1 MERII
6 FILRSGCS
14 FRDSSNSSIKNHYS
28 SIHKKFLLWSK
39 SGLFTELFNDVV
51 NQFGK
56 KFSRKIHKSGILN
69 LFIDTTNI
77 RNKCGR
83 DKLGKNYQDKGKKG
97 NKVSTICTDDKFIL
111 GVSVEEANRHD
122 SVFIE
127 RTINN
132 IPNINNL
139 SNLTKINLIGD
150 KAYVIKEGRQYK
162 LLKRGI
168 KIVYPKRKNQKKKNT
183 KGENKLLDRRYNIE
197 NSYATLKQ
205 FKYVQLRYPHKVSSY
220 ASFVYL
226 AVIFMNYRIL
236 FKKG

>member
-1 MERII
+1 MYLSEIDTKIFHHLLNLINIKFPNKRTPKYSHQYYLERII

-97 NKVSTICTDDKFIL
+97 NKVSTICTDDKFIF
-111 GVSVEEANRHD
+111 GSVC
-122 SVFIE
+122 
-127 RTINN
+127 
-132 IPNINNL
+132 
-139 SNLTKINLIGD
+139 
-150 KAYVIKEGRQYK
+150 
-162 LLKRGI
+162 
-168 KIVYPKRKNQKKKNT
+168 
-183 KGENKLLDRRYNIE
+183 
-197 NSYATLKQ
+197 
-205 FKYVQLRYPHKVSSY
+205 
-220 ASFVYL
+220 
-226 AVIFMNYRIL
+226 
-236 FKKG
+236 